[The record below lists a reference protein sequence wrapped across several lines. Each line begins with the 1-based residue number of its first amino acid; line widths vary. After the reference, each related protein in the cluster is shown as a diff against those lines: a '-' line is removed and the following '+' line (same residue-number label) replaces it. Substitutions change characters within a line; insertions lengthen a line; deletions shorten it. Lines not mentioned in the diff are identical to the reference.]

1 MTPIES
7 HISLWLNVTTLLVA
21 VGAVC
26 YFSLLP
32 YMTGDDE

>member
-7 HISLWLNVTTLLVA
+7 HMSLWLNVTTLLVFA
-21 VGAVC
+21 GAVF
-26 YFSLLP
+26 YISLLP